1 MVCDR
6 ADVALREVVALIIV
20 RCIHYWS
27 GAESSKTR
35 GRRRAVPAL
44 QFERLGTPRR
54 DDGVRYTL

>member
-1 MVCDR
+1 MLYGLAIFIFVIVCIM
-6 ADVALREVVALIIV
+6 LMGII
-20 RCIHYWS
+20 ILQ
-27 GAESSKTR
+27 SSKTR